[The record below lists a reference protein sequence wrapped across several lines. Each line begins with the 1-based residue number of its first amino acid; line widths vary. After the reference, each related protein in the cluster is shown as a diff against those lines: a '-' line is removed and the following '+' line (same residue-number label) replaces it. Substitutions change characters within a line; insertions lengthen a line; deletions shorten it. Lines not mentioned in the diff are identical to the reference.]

1 MKIADE
7 DEPDEREGN
16 GATSQH
22 LEAQEVSVEEYKN
35 LAKRIDT
42 MEASVGFVL
51 TKVEREILSY
61 EFLLIEFI

>member
-1 MKIADE
+1 
-7 DEPDEREGN
+7 
-16 GATSQH
+16 

-51 TKVEREILSY
+51 TKVERE
-61 EFLLIEFI
+61 FLVTSFF